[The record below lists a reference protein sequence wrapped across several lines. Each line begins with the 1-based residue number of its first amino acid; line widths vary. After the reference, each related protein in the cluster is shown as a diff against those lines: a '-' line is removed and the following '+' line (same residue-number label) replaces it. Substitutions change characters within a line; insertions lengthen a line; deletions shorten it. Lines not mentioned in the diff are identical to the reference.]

1 MAPPHGPRPSFLGR
15 GCQSPDAP
23 QNVHTATIMADL
35 PSAPTARF
43 QRHPLVESIP
53 TLPPTSEGYQQIR
66 SSIMADGIREP
77 LKCERRN
84 DDLLVVDG
92 LHRLAIAHELGL
104 EQMPY
109 VEVAA
114 SDVVTVICS
123 SLVRADWTKSA
134 LAYRMWPLFALY
146 ACQRGGDRKSKGN
159 HFPLISISEIAEK
172 IGVSEKLLDQAKRIH
187 CYFAKNPSA
196 REAQEPQILTGKLP
210 LHKAGSDG
218 KLPAF
223 PEPLPIR
230 AIETTLS
237 RLPKS
242 FHRWEQVSHSDRER
256 AKNQLATALHQL
268 PKDVQE
274 TAIDALEI
282 ALGR

>member
-1 MAPPHGPRPSFLGR
+1 
-15 GCQSPDAP
+15 
-23 QNVHTATIMADL
+23 
-35 PSAPTARF
+35 
-43 QRHPLVESIP
+43 
-53 TLPPTSEGYQQIR
+53 
-66 SSIMADGIREP
+66 MADGIREP
-77 LKCERRN
+77 LKCERRGDN
-84 DDLLVVDG
+84 LLVVDG

-114 SDVVTVICS
+114 SDVVTIICS

-159 HFPLISISEIAEK
+159 HFPLMSISEIAEK

-196 REAQEPQILTGKLP
+196 LSA
-210 LHKAGSDG
+210 
-218 KLPAF
+218 
-223 PEPLPIR
+223 PLPIR